1 MLPPLR
7 RKRNKNCS
15 SVLCPEKTL
24 LIKSLNE
31 HFKKLFLLLHLIFLA
46 FESLLEK
53 ALFPFVHQT
62 YVETEHKQELSVC
75 LTVKVSSTPAVSPWL
90 VFSHP
95 RELPSSSCRKVSYLG
110 KSVTILFWGIIRNFT
125 IKLKAT
131 LKKKGCR
138 NKWLSEDSKP
148 TLSSQTHINGSQ
160 PPLTLSPGI

>member
-110 KSVTILFWGIIRNFT
+110 KKCHNFILGNNQKFYHKVKSHT
-125 IKLKAT
+125 
-131 LKKKGCR
+131 KKER
-138 NKWLSEDSKP
+138 L
-148 TLSSQTHINGSQ
+148 
-160 PPLTLSPGI
+160 